1 VDYLTKTPERFPLM
15 HVKDMIRQPDGKELM
30 TVLGKGSID
39 YGPVMRAATGLKYYF
54 VEQEAFEM
62 EPIEELKLN
71 AEYMHNLS
79 V

>member
-1 VDYLTKTPERFPLM
+1 
-15 HVKDMIRQPDGKELM
+15 
-30 TVLGKGSID
+30 
-39 YGPVMRAATGLKYYF
+39 MRAATGLKYYF

>member
-1 VDYLTKTPERFPLM
+1 
-15 HVKDMIRQPDGKELM
+15 
-30 TVLGKGSID
+30 
-39 YGPVMRAATGLKYYF
+39 